1 MDDRAHAFWV
11 VVLTFFLALALS
23 VYPLPLW
30 ARWLRPDWAVLVI
43 CFWVLFL
50 PNRVGVGWAWLLGL
64 MMDVLHGSY
73 PGQHAFALAVVAY
86 FIHVS
91 HQRMRMFGYR
101 KQAVFVFSMVVVH
114 ILLVQW
120 LQNLLGVADISL
132 LLLMQALM
140 SALLWP
146 LTHVLLTYLCYRFL
160 VN

>member
-11 VVLTFFLALALS
+11 VLLTFFLALALS
-23 VYPLPLW
+23 VYPLPFW

-64 MMDVLHGSY
+64 MMDLLHGSY

>member
-11 VVLTFFLALALS
+11 VLLTFFLALALS